1 MCVQLG
7 YRGGEAVM
15 AVMAVAVWSALV
27 SASECGWSAALGGT
41 GPG

>member
-7 YRGGEAVM
+7 YREREAVM
-15 AVMAVAVWSALV
+15 AVMAVAVWSESV
-27 SASECGWSAALGGT
+27 SVTECGWSAALGGT